1 MATEAAIFTLI
12 RTNVPEIEG
21 RITADDISA
30 TGDNG
35 QTVLQEAIASRRP
48 DLAMWL
54 VGQGVD
60 LENRDRSGYT
70 ALHYALEYQF
80 HALVERLI
88 HAGADVGAPNKH
100 GNAALWTAVMNA
112 RGDYAL
118 VDLLLAQGADPDAR
132 NRVGKSPL
140 DLAITLDDPQL
151 VARLQRKSRA
161 G

>member
-12 RTNVPEIEG
+12 RTDVPEIEA
-21 RITADDISA
+21 RITADDFWA

-54 VGQGVD
+54 VGRGID

-80 HALVERLI
+80 YPLAELMIL
-88 HAGADVGAPNKH
+88 AGADVGTPNKH

-112 RGDYAL
+112 KGDYAL
-118 VDLLLAQGADPDAR
+118 VDLLLARGADPDAR

-140 DLAITLDDPQL
+140 DLAITLDDSPL
-151 VARLQRKSRA
+151 VERLQRKSAA